1 MSLTAATLE
10 HTGPAEAAEPPAP
23 APGDPLL
30 ACLEYVAEHYGLAFS
45 ARGALSKLP
54 LAGPLLSADLV
65 PRAAE
70 QAGLLAE
77 IRKTSPARLDR
88 VALPA
93 IALLDGG
100 TACVVLKRTGDG
112 SYVIVEPVRSRD
124 QSTVEPG
131 WFDQRYAGQMIFL
144 APTGHAATALLQAGS
159 RAPSGHWFWSTV
171 SRFWTFWLQIF
182 FAAFMVNLLG
192 LAVPLF
198 TMNVYDRVIPNMAF
212 ATLLALGVGVA
223 LALVFDTALRQ
234 LRAVVLDTMGSR
246 VDLHVS
252 SLLFEHALALTMAKR
267 PGSSGAIAN
276 QIREFEAVRDFF
288 SSASIIAVTDLLFMG
303 IFFFVLWHLL
313 GQIVLVPVTGV
324 VLVLAVTLLIQMP
337 LARAMRLA
345 QFHGSRRHSVLI
357 ESLVGIESIKA
368 ASAEGV
374 MQRKW
379 EDAVSSSA
387 HAMSSART
395 WSSFA
400 LHFTSLVNQAVTVG
414 IIIFGVFLVRDGLLT
429 IGGLIAASLLAG
441 RVLQPLGNIA
451 MTLSRAQQAFSAM
464 RGISELMALPREGQ
478 DLARSARAADARL
491 EFRNLSFQ
499 YDGQGRRALDDVS
512 VTIQPGERV
521 GIIGKIGSGKTTLGK
536 IAAGFFEPSQG
547 AVLVG
552 GIDTRAYET
561 ADLRAALAYVPQEP
575 ELFTGTLRDNI
586 VLGNPHAAPEEIEEA
601 VRTSGV
607 DTFAAMHPLGLDMP
621 IGERGRGLSGGQRQ
635 AVALARM
642 LLRKP
647 KILFLDEPSSAMDA
661 GSEAALVRNLAAW
674 CGPERTIVVC
684 THRGLFLNL
693 VDRVIVLEAGA
704 VVADGPR
711 EEVLAR
717 LRGPSEA
724 VKAAVR
730 SAASPEPP
738 R

>member
-1 MSLTAATLE
+1 
-10 HTGPAEAAEPPAP
+10 
-23 APGDPLL
+23 
-30 ACLEYVAEHYGLAFS
+30 
-45 ARGALSKLP
+45 
-54 LAGPLLSADLV
+54 
-65 PRAAE
+65 
-70 QAGLLAE
+70 
-77 IRKTSPARLDR
+77 

-93 IALLDGG
+93 IALLGDGR
-100 TACVVLKRTGDG
+100 ACVVLKRTGDG
-112 SYVIVEPVRSRD
+112 RYVIVEPVRSRD
-124 QSTVEPG
+124 QSTVEPN
-131 WFDQRYAGQMIFL
+131 WFDRHYAGQMIFL
-144 APTGHAATALLQAGS
+144 APAGHAATALLQAGS

-182 FAAFMVNLLG
+182 FAAFLVNLLG

-223 LALVFDTALRQ
+223 LALVFDVALRQ

-379 EDAVSSSA
+379 EDAVSASA

-414 IIIFGVFLVRDGLLT
+414 IIIFGVFLVRDNLLT

-491 EFRNLSFQ
+491 EFRNVSFQ

-512 VTIQPGERV
+512 VIIQPGERV

-536 IAAGFFEPSQG
+536 IAANFFEPSQG

-552 GIDTRAYET
+552 GLDTRAYET

-586 VLGNPHAAPEEIEEA
+586 VLGNPHAAPDEIEEA

-607 DTFAAMHPLGLDMP
+607 DAFAAMHPLGLDMP

-674 CGPERTIVVC
+674 SGPDRTIVVC

-693 VDRVIVLEAGA
+693 VDRVIVLDAGA

-724 VKAAVR
+724 AKAAVR
-730 SAASPEPP
+730 SAATPEPP

>member
-1 MSLTAATLE
+1 MSLATLVLTKPDE
-10 HTGPAEAAEPPAP
+10 PVAQSMAASSDA
-23 APGDPLL
+23 LL
-30 ACLEYVAEHYGLAFS
+30 ACLEYVAEHFGLPFS
-45 ARGALSKLP
+45 RTAALAKLP
-54 LAGPLLSADLV
+54 LAGAHLTVDLL

-70 QAGLLAE
+70 QAGLQAE
-77 IRKTSPARLDR
+77 VTKVPAARLDR
-88 VALPA
+88 VVLPA
-93 IALLDGG
+93 IALLEDGE
-100 TACVVLKRTGDG
+100 ACVVLKRSDEEGY
-112 SYVIVEPVRSRD
+112 SIVEPGRSREVAAVGRD
-124 QSTVEPG
+124 
-131 WFDQRYAGQMIFL
+131 WFDRRYAGRMVFL
-144 APTGHAATALLQAGS
+144 SPVGDAATALLQAGTRS
-159 RAPSGHWFWSTV
+159 ASGHWFWSTV
-171 SRFWTFWLQIF
+171 SRFWSFWLQIF

-212 ATLLALGVGVA
+212 ATLLALATGVV
-223 LALVFDTALRQ
+223 LALVFDVALRQ

-252 SLLFEHALALTMAKR
+252 SLLFEHALALTMARR

-313 GQIVLVPVTGV
+313 GQIVLVPIAGV
-324 VLVLAVTLLIQMP
+324 CAVLTVTLLIQIP
-337 LARAMRLA
+337 LARSMQLA

-379 EDAVSSSA
+379 EDAVAASA

-400 LHFTSLVNQAVTVG
+400 MHFTSLVNQAVTVG
-414 IIIFGVFLVRDGLLT
+414 IIIFGVFLVRDGDLT

-464 RGISELMALPREGQ
+464 RGISDLMALPREGEG
-478 DLARSARAADARL
+478 LTKSAIAADARL
-491 EFRNLSFQ
+491 EFRNVVFN
-499 YDGQGRRALDDVS
+499 YDGQGRPALNGMS
-512 VTIQPGERV
+512 LAIAPGERV

-536 IAAGFFEPSQG
+536 IAAGFFEPTHG

-552 GIDTRAYET
+552 GTDTRAYET
-561 ADLRAALAYVPQEP
+561 ADLRAAIAYVPQEP

-586 VLGNPHAAPEEIEEA
+586 VLGHPHAQAHEIDEA

-607 DTFAAMHPLGLDMP
+607 EAFAAMHPLGLNMP

-642 LLRKP
+642 LLRNP

-674 CGPERTIVVC
+674 CGPDRTIVVC

-711 EEVLAR
+711 DEVLAR
-717 LRGPSEA
+717 LRGASEA
-724 VKAAVR
+724 AAKAGALR
-730 SAASPEPP
+730 
-738 R
+738 